1 MPHRLLLA
9 DDSLTIQKVVELTF
23 SESEYELQAVGSG
36 DKAVEALATFRPEIV
51 LADVVMPGL
60 SGYEVCEAVK
70 KLPDGAFIPVVLLT
84 GTFEPFD
91 RARAERVGCDSIVTK
106 PFDSHALASLVRDL
120 LEKSRKARESAP
132 TLEIPSA
139 AASAAAVAPP
149 PPALDEAHST
159 LAVPTPPPP
168 TDFATAAYAPLREE
182 PAPPPAAPPTP
193 PPVAPVVPIVSEPPE
208 AAEVEYAT
216 VAMRVPS
223 SLFAKPDPEP
233 STLPPWAV
241 PTPPPAV
248 ATPVLPPS
256 IVAPPPAEAPRV
268 AEVPTHEPE
277 PAWVE
282 EAAAAS
288 AETAAADS
296 KDADGGAEAA
306 STGFAFVETP
316 APPTQPAFTFVE
328 EEEAKEP
335 PAAPPPPAEP
345 EAEEEA
351 PEVMRRDLDEDIAA
365 FEKHT
370 PNLTRANPWD
380 AYESAPPPVA
390 APEVP
395 SRGDLEELA
404 ARSELSSLIPA
415 TATPSVPASAPSV
428 STVPSAPVAAPAAPA
443 PPPPAGPLSDE
454 DVDRVAKRVAELLGD
469 RVLRDLAWDVVP
481 EMAERLIRARIKEL
495 EEA

>member
-149 PPALDEAHST
+149 QPSLAEAHST

-168 TDFATAAYAPLREE
+168 ADFATAAYAPLRDE
-182 PAPPPAAPPTP
+182 PAPPPAAPMTP
-193 PPVAPVVPIVSEPPE
+193 PPVAPVAPVVPTAPEPPE
-208 AAEVEYAT
+208 TAAEVEYAT

-241 PTPPPAV
+241 PPPAV
-248 ATPVLPPS
+248 ATPVLPPPT
-256 IVAPPPAEAPRV
+256 VAPAPVEAPRV

-288 AETAAADS
+288 AAPAGEDA
-296 KDADGGAEAA
+296 KDEAEVA

-316 APPTQPAFTFVE
+316 APPTQPAFTFLE
-328 EEEAKEP
+328 EEEKKP
-335 PAAPPPPAEP
+335 PAIPPPPAEP
-345 EAEEEA
+345 DAEEEA

-415 TATPSVPASAPSV
+415 TATPSVPASAESV
-428 STVPSAPVAAPAAPA
+428 STVPSASVAPPAAPA
-443 PPPPAGPLSDE
+443 PPAPAGPLSDE
-454 DVDRVAKRVAELLGD
+454 DVDRIAKRVAELLGD